1 MTATATV
8 GGGFIFEDPDGYYA
22 AFVWNAAGDSVS
34 VIAPPPGFGAA
45 HGAGISGSQQVGW
58 VWDTNTGAAAP
69 ALWTGTTASF
79 VNLMPAGF
87 DFGRANATD
96 GSRQVGQ
103 VQSNFSDD
111 VAALWSG
118 TAASFVGLHPG
129 GIWTGSIAS
138 AASQGLQAGTVYNND
153 DEHAVV
159 WQGTA
164 ASMIDLHPAAV
175 SGILSSEALGI
186 SGTVVCGNARFAVPS
201 GSERHAA
208 VWTGLNAASFVDLHS
223 LLGPAYEDSEANAV
237 WTDGPGLIRIVG
249 SGYNTLSGNDDVL
262 LWTYDSCALP
272 RTIPATNEAL
282 AQDSDG
288 DMLRD
293 SCVALTS
300 TNDCN
305 NNAQL
310 DSRETLV
317 FTNETFTGG
326 AGAWSA
332 NSAASIATGV
342 ATLTPAEFGQI
353 GSIVR
358 PPLTAGI
365 TQRLRAIFDFRISTS
380 DLSFPGDGFSFSLM
394 AAASYSTGVVFGE
407 EGVSAPGVITVK
419 FNTYENFPA
428 ETSNSVTV
436 RYGGSDVVINAALPF
451 QLADSEW
458 HRAVIDLT
466 PAGQVTVKLGTDPRD
481 MVTILSNVQLP
492 GYTPQRSVIGFGG
505 RTGAAVGRH
514 EVANIRLAVNGPND
528 LNGNSIPDS
537 CECLADVSS
546 DSLDDARNPNG
557 SVGAEDL
564 DAFIAGFIA
573 ENTAIADVASD
584 SLDTTYNPNGS
595 VGSEDL
601 DTFIASFIAG
611 C

>member
-1 MTATATV
+1 M
-8 GGGFIFEDPDGYYA
+8 
-22 AFVWNAAGDSVS
+22 
-34 VIAPPPGFGAA
+34 
-45 HGAGISGSQQVGW
+45 SGSQQVGW
-58 VWDTNTGAAAP
+58 VWDTNTGVAAP

-118 TAASFVGLHPG
+118 TAASFVNLHPG
-129 GIWTGSIAS
+129 GDWISSIAS
-138 AASQGLQAGTVYNND
+138 AASQGRQAGSVYNND

-175 SGILSSEALGI
+175 SAVLSSEALGI
-186 SGTVVCGNARFAVPS
+186 SGTVVCGQIRVAVPS
-201 GSERHAA
+201 GSERQAA
-208 VWTGLNAASFVDLHS
+208 MWTGLSAASFVDLHT
-223 LLGPAYEDSEANAV
+223 LLGPAYESSEANAV
-237 WTDGPGLIRIVG
+237 WTDGAGLIRIVG
-249 SGYNTLSGNDDVL
+249 SGYNTASGNDDVL
-262 LWTYDSCALP
+262 LWTYDPCALP

-282 AQDSDG
+282 AQDCDG

-293 SCVALTS
+293 SCTALTS
-300 TNDCN
+300 ANDCN

-310 DSRETLV
+310 DSCETLV

-332 NSAASIATGV
+332 NGTASIGTNV
-342 ATLTPAEFGQI
+342 ATLTPPLFGQF

-358 PPLTAGI
+358 PPLTTGI

-394 AAASYSTGVVFGE
+394 NAATYSAAVVFGE
-407 EGVSAPGVITVK
+407 EGVNAPGVITIK
-419 FNTYENFPA
+419 FNTFENFAA
-428 ETSNSVTV
+428 EGSNSVTI
-436 RYGGSDVVINAALPF
+436 RYGGADVVINAALPF

-458 HRAVIDLT
+458 HRAVVDLT
-466 PAGQVTVKLGTDPRD
+466 PAGQVTVKMGTNPRD
-481 MVTILSNVQLP
+481 MVTILSNIQLP
-492 GYTPQRSVIGFGG
+492 GYTPQRSIIGFGG

-514 EVANIRLAVNGPND
+514 EVANIRLAINGPND
-528 LNGNSIPDS
+528 SNGNGIPDS
-537 CECLADVSS
+537 CEC
-546 DSLDDARNPNG
+546 G
-557 SVGAEDL
+557 SVGITCACSLADL
-564 DAFIAGFIA
+564 VGG
-573 ENTAIADVASD
+573 NGNPPAD
-584 SLDTTYNPNGS
+584 GS
-595 VGSEDL
+595 VDGNDFQAFLNAFGGDGALADLVGGDGNPPADGSVDGNDFQAFL
-601 DTFIASFIAG
+601 NSFAAG